1 MRTLLVTVL
10 LCVAGISLAAGSRVT
25 LSAASASPTPQG
37 QTVSCD
43 SDDMRR
49 HYCEVDT
56 RGGVRLIKQNSN
68 AACIVDQSWGYD
80 RRGIWVD
87 HGCRAD
93 FEVLAVSAYP
103 APQGQTI
110 SCNSDDMRRHY
121 CEVDTRGGVRLIK
134 QNSNAAC
141 IVDRSWGYDRR
152 GIWVDRGCR
161 ADFEVSAASDVPTPQ
176 GQTFSC
182 NSDDMRR
189 HHCDVDTRGGVRLI
203 KQNSNAACIVDR
215 SWGYDRQGIWVDHG
229 CRADFE
235 VGNARWNGW
244 DSGYNIYCASDDG
257 RRHVCPTDTSGGVR
271 LIRQRSNASCDLGRS
286 WGYND
291 RGVWVDRGCRADF
304 QIGSSDDDDRWR
316 RGEGEGRGNRG
327 GVIYCASDDMKHHAC
342 PADTRRGVRLIRQR
356 SDADCI
362 FERTWGYT
370 RNEIW
375 VDRGCR
381 ADFQVGNFR

>member
-37 QTVSCD
+37 QTVSC
-43 SDDMRR
+43 
-49 HYCEVDT
+49 
-56 RGGVRLIKQNSN
+56 
-68 AACIVDQSWGYD
+68 
-80 RRGIWVD
+80 
-87 HGCRAD
+87 
-93 FEVLAVSAYP
+93 
-103 APQGQTI
+103 
-110 SCNSDDMRRHY
+110 NSDDMRRHY
-121 CEVDTRGGVRLIK
+121 CEMDTRGGVRLIK

-152 GIWVDRGCR
+152 GIWVDHGCR
-161 ADFEVSAASDVPTPQ
+161 AEFEVLAASASPTPQ
-176 GQTFSC
+176 GQTVSC
-182 NSDDMRR
+182 DSNDMRR
-189 HHCDVDTRGGVRLI
+189 HYCEVDTRGGVRLL

-215 SWGYDRQGIWVDHG
+215 SWGYDRRGIWVDHG

-244 DSGYNIYCASDDG
+244 DNGYNIYCASDDG
-257 RRHVCPTDTSGGVR
+257 RRHLCPTDTSGGVQ

-286 WGYND
+286 WGYNN

-304 QIGSSDDDDRWR
+304 QIGSSNDDDRWR
-316 RGEGEGRGNRG
+316 RGEGGGEGRGNRG
-327 GVIYCASDDMKHHAC
+327 GVIYCASDDMRQHSC

-362 FERTWGYT
+362 FERTWGYS

>member
-37 QTVSCD
+37 QTVSCN

-49 HYCEVDT
+49 HYCEMDT
-56 RGGVRLIKQNSN
+56 RGGVRLIKQHSN

-87 HGCRAD
+87 HGCRAE
-93 FEVLAVSAYP
+93 FEVLAASASP
-103 APQGQTI
+103 PPQGQA
-110 SCNSDDMRRHY
+110 
-121 CEVDTRGGVRLIK
+121 V
-134 QNSNAAC
+134 
-141 IVDRSWGYDRR
+141 
-152 GIWVDRGCR
+152 
-161 ADFEVSAASDVPTPQ
+161 
-176 GQTFSC
+176 SC

-203 KQNSNAACIVDR
+203 KQHSNAACIVDR
-215 SWGYDRQGIWVDHG
+215 SWGYDRRGIWVDHG

-235 VGNARWNGW
+235 VGGAEWNGW
-244 DSGYNIYCASDDG
+244 DSGYNIYCASDD
-257 RRHVCPTDTSGGVR
+257 RKRHLCPTDTSRGIR
-271 LIRQRSNASCDLGRS
+271 LVRQRSKASCDLGRS
-286 WGYND
+286 WGYSEQ
-291 RGVWVDRGCRADF
+291 GVWVDRGCRADF
-304 QIGSSDDDDRWR
+304 QLGGGDEDDRWR
-316 RGEGEGRGNRG
+316 RGEGGDNAGS
-327 GVIYCASDDMKHHAC
+327 ILYCASDDMRQHSC

-362 FERTWGYT
+362 FERTWGYN